1 MNLESRTGP
10 PLAVPPLEA
19 ARLLSLG
26 VTRIYALMRDGEL
39 RSYIDGRTR
48 RVTMASLHG
57 YIARQLAAS
66 DSVGWQQWRASP
78 PATRATR
85 HAAHREQNAE

>member
-26 VTRIYALMRDGEL
+26 VSRVYALMRDGEL
-39 RSYIDGRTR
+39 RSYIDGRSR

-78 PATRATR
+78 PARAAR
-85 HAAHREQNAE
+85 RADHHEQNTTT